1 VSPFP
6 ATIGVV
12 PELPEVEETRRRL
25 RTAMHGVRIDRVLM
39 RRPDLRFPLAED
51 FVRRLEGQTVR
62 AVRRRA
68 KYLAAELSSGDLLL
82 AHLGM
87 SGSFRVE
94 PHCPTISLPHDH
106 VVFELASGSTVVF
119 NDPRRFGSMRIVDRA
134 GVADDP
140 VLSALGPEPL
150 DRRFDGKALADAL
163 ARRKTSLKAALSDQR
178 VVAGLG
184 NIYVCEALHRARLS
198 PRRTASTLITRSGAP
213 KPEAD
218 TLVQAIK
225 DVLRDAIARTQRS
238 YRDSE
243 RFRVYD
249 REGRRCLRRGCR
261 GVVKRIV
268 QAGRSTFFCP
278 VCQR

>member
-1 VSPFP
+1 M
-6 ATIGVV
+6 

-25 RTAMHGVRIDRVLM
+25 LSAMKGVRIDRVLM
-39 RRPDLRFPLAED
+39 RRPDLRYPLPVD
-51 FVRRLEGQTVR
+51 FVRRIQGQTVH

-68 KYLAAELSSGDLLL
+68 KYLAAELSSGDILV

-94 PHCPTISLPHDH
+94 AAPVRLLPHDH
-106 VVFELASGSTVVF
+106 VVFEMASGSTVVF
-119 NDPRRFGSMRIVDRA
+119 NDPRRFGSMRIINGA
-134 GVADDP
+134 HVAEDP
-140 VLSALGPEPL
+140 VLTALGPEPL
-150 DRRFDGKALADAL
+150 GRRFDGRALAQRIG
-163 ARRKTSLKAALSDQR
+163 RRTTSLKAALSDQR
-178 VVAGLG
+178 LVAGLG

-198 PRRTASTLITRSGAP
+198 PRRRASTLMTASGAP
-213 KPEAD
+213 RPQAYA
-218 TLVQAIK
+218 LAQAIK
-225 DVLRDAIARTQRS
+225 DVVAAAIARRPGADGS
-238 YRDSE
+238 D

-261 GVVKRIV
+261 GVIRRIV